1 MQEFIIIDGLPYLL
15 FCDKAYAVRW
25 DKSGFTV
32 GDVFREGIS
41 PTAFPVLSER
51 SVKAKC
57 QGRLDSI
64 GKPQEPEEPPKQEE
78 AEVPQE
84 PEEPEKP
91 KAKRGRKPKGDA
103 E

>member
-15 FCDKAYAVRW
+15 FGDKAYTVRW
-25 DKSGFTV
+25 DNSGFTV
-32 GDVFREGIS
+32 GGVFREGIPS
-41 PTAFPVLSER
+41 TEVARLSEL

-57 QGRLDSI
+57 GERLDSI
-64 GKPQEPEEPPKQEE
+64 GKPQEPGETPKQEE
-78 AEVPQE
+78 MEAPQE
-84 PEEPEKP
+84 PGKPEKT